1 MSVADP
7 NLAVDA
13 IAAALDWG
21 GAATHKVD
29 WGVVELHLGTSL
41 PGDYKEFMARFPSGM
56 LRGVISFV
64 NPAQSTR
71 HLRSFQ
77 RDFDQALANVRSACA
92 YDYDTYLPFPEPGGV
107 IPFASDDTGGVFF
120 WLPWTPDPDRWH
132 VVYLS
137 RHSPDAWTRT
147 RRSMTTVMLE
157 LAKSQ
162 GRRNILGWNMARYE
176 RSFNPL
182 TL

>member
-1 MSVADP
+1 MFIADP
-7 NLAVDA
+7 RLAVAA

-21 GAATHKVD
+21 GAATPEVD
-29 WGVVELHLGTSL
+29 WGVVERRLGTLL

-56 LRGVISFV
+56 FRSVIRFI
-64 NPAQSTR
+64 NPTQTKM

-77 RDFDQALANVRSACA
+77 QDFDQALANVRTAWE

-120 WLPWTPDPDRWH
+120 RLPWTPDPDRWH

-137 RHSPDAWTRT
+137 RHSPDDWTRMK
-147 RRSMTTVMLE
+147 RSMTAVMLE

-162 GRRNILGWNMARYE
+162 GKRNILGWDMSRYE
-176 RSFNPL
+176 RSFQPH
-182 TL
+182 